1 MSYNK
6 AFRGFRQKDIRIK
19 NIKIKIY
26 LKYSFKLKFKRGVLI
41 SKLDRNIKTSYFL
54 FNFQSLKFTYEI

>member
-19 NIKIKIY
+19 NIKNQNLLKIQ
-26 LKYSFKLKFKRGVLI
+26 FKRGVLI
-41 SKLDRNIKTSYFL
+41 SKLGRNIKTSYFFYL
-54 FNFQSLKFTYEI
+54 IFNL

>member
-19 NIKIKIY
+19 NIKNQNLLKIQ
-26 LKYSFKLKFKRGVLI
+26 FKRGVLVSI
-41 SKLDRNIKTSYFL
+41 LCRNIKTSYFFL